1 MHETDLQKPKQEN
14 YVDSAHQCKN
24 KTCIKL
30 WYKRLGNIDSIKQ
43 LISKSLATG
52 IEIKDCK
59 YNIICENGIKYKL
72 INTPKIMH
80 DPK

>member
-1 MHETDLQKPKQEN
+1 M
-14 YVDSAHQCKN
+14 
-24 KTCIKL
+24 

-59 YNIICENGIKYKL
+59 HNMICKIGIKYKL
-72 INTPKIMH
+72 INAPKIMH
-80 DPK
+80 DPKQATNKAQKVLDLVH